1 MRAYGDL
8 RAQLVISMIRRKPRP
23 RLPNGVEVKK
33 RILVEGLALIRLL
46 RGGHISWQ
54 DAEAE
59 IGIPRRE
66 FYRYLQALRLARAPL
81 TQARIARDRSV
92 YSLSR
97 GWP

>member
-1 MRAYGDL
+1 
-8 RAQLVISMIRRKPRP
+8 MIRRRPRP
-23 RLPNGVEVKK
+23 RLPNGVGIKK

-46 RGGHISWQ
+46 RGGTISWQ
-54 DAEAE
+54 DAEAD

-81 TQARIARDRSV
+81 TQERISHNRSV
-92 YSLSR
+92 YSLPR

>member
-1 MRAYGDL
+1 
-8 RAQLVISMIRRKPRP
+8 MIPRRPRP

-46 RGGHISWQ
+46 RGGSVSVR
-54 DAEAE
+54 DAEAM

-81 TQARIARDRSV
+81 EKARAAGNRMV
-92 YSLSR
+92 YSLPR